1 MNVTRIV
8 LLLTF
13 SCAVVVSAQNP
24 VPAPAG
30 PAFEVAS
37 VRRNVSGGTRW
48 TFRVPP
54 KGLVSFTNVTLRTLI
69 GEAYNVSR
77 TMDRFALIGGKD
89 GTLDPNEA
97 DPTMSARFDIQG
109 KPPDDASEGQGHL
122 MLRTMLAD
130 RFKLRVHTETRQ
142 LPVYVLTAPPDGRL
156 GEHLR
161 PADSACQP
169 SCPANR
175 YASMPGARIVRNGI
189 SQSPVTYT
197 MDALARQLQAYG
209 DRPVVNSTGMTGS
222 FTWVVAFAYGLG
234 SVDSPLPVIWT
245 AVEDQLGLRL
255 ERRQGPYE
263 VVVVDSVELPTPE

>member
-1 MNVTRIV
+1 MNMTRIIP
-8 LLLTF
+8 LLTF
-13 SCAVVVSAQNP
+13 SCVVLVSAQNP
-24 VPAPAG
+24 IPVPEG
-30 PAFEVAS
+30 PAFEVVS
-37 VRRNVSGGTRW
+37 VRRNVSGRTNAN
-48 TFRVPP
+48 FRVPP
-54 KGLVSFTNVTLRTLI
+54 KGMVSFGNITLRRLI
-69 GEAYNVSR
+69 SEAYNIDQ
-77 TMDRFALIGGKD
+77 TFDRFTLIGGKD
-89 GTLDPNEA
+89 GRLDPNEA

-109 KPPDDASEGQGHL
+109 KPPDDAPGGQGYL

-142 LPVYVLTAPPDGRL
+142 LPIYVLTAPPDGQF

-175 YASMPGARIVRNGI
+175 YASMPGARIVRGAG
-189 SQSPVTYT
+189 T
-197 MDALARQLQAYG
+197 MDALARALQARG
-209 DRPVVNSTGMTGS
+209 DRPVVDSTGLTGN

-263 VVVVDSVELPTPE
+263 VVVVDSVELPTPD